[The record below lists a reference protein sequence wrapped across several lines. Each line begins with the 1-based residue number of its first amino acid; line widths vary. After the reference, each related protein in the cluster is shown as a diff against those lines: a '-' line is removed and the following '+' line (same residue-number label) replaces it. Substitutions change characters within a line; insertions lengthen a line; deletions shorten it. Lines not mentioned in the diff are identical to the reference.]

1 MILKPNIKEMMGIKM
16 QQKQVALLDSWEYL
30 FQSVPMNWSRKL
42 TDISNVINKFLSL
55 QLINAI
61 LNALRLIIVLKDVG
75 NSFSIL

>member
-1 MILKPNIKEMMGIKM
+1 MMGIKM